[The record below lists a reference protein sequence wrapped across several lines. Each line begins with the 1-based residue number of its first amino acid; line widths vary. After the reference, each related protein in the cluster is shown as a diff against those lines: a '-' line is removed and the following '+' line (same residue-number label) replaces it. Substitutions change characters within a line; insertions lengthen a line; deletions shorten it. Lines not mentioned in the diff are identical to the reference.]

1 MNVEALKKRRLTS
14 LVTKAMQIK
23 TTVSYCYISV
33 RMEKIK
39 STMPN
44 AGEDAE
50 QLELP
55 STAGREVNNV
65 TAILENSVVA
75 PQKVKHR
82 GGQLTQVVTAQC
94 S

>member
-1 MNVEALKKRRLTS
+1 MNVEALKKRRVTS

-50 QLELP
+50 QRQRP

-65 TAILENSVVA
+65 TILWKTVWWLLKRLNIGAAS
-75 PQKVKHR
+75 
-82 GGQLTQVVTAQC
+82 
-94 S
+94 